1 MPGVE
6 NTVINMYDLLICL
19 TDAGDLISHEVA
31 NHHQQVAYLAFRI
44 AEQMGLPSDQ
54 QKDLILAGL
63 LHDVGAFSLDE
74 RLTLI
79 DDEPPH
85 TNDHAF
91 RGARLLEDFPPFYQA
106 SVIIRSHHIPCK
118 NGEGLSFCG
127 NEVPIL
133 SHILHLADRIAVL
146 VNHDYNI
153 IGQIKNIQDK
163 ILQYNNILFNPD
175 AVKAFMEISINEY
188 IWLDID
194 YKPLSYI
201 LPDILT
207 FDTVVM
213 DFENL
218 IRLTKIFAKIIDFR
232 SPFTANHSAGVAK
245 TAEKLASL
253 AGFSENECKMML
265 VAGNLHDLGKLSVSR
280 DILNKPGS
288 LDNDEFN
295 IIRSHTFYTYRLLQ
309 SIKGFETISKWASFH
324 HEKLNGKGYPFHLEG
339 SNLPLGSK
347 IMSVADVFTAITE
360 DRPYRK
366 GMSLEE
372 AVEVLN
378 SMVADSSLCPL
389 VTSLLISN
397 LELINEVRKRA
408 QDDSRL
414 EYDYF
419 LESTKEV
426 ANKNQSPPQ

>member
-1 MPGVE
+1 MPGVDS
-6 NTVINMYDLLICL
+6 TVINMYDLLICL

-54 QKDLILAGL
+54 KKDLILAGL

-74 RLTLI
+74 RITLI

-85 TNDHAF
+85 AHDHAF
-91 RGARLLEDFPPFYQA
+91 RGAKLLEGFPPFYQA
-106 SVIIRSHHIPCK
+106 SIIIRYHHIPW
-118 NGEGLSFCG
+118 NSGEGLSFCG
-127 NEVPIL
+127 SEVPIL
-133 SHILHLADRIAVL
+133 SHILHLADRIAVSI
-146 VNHDYNI
+146 NHDQNI
-153 IGQIKNIQDK
+153 IGQIKSIQDK
-163 ILQYNNILFNPD
+163 ILEYNNTLFYPE
-175 AVKAFMEISINEY
+175 AVQAFMDISINEY

-207 FDTVVM
+207 FDTVEM

-218 IRLTKIFAKIIDFR
+218 IKLTKIFAKIIDFR

-253 AGFSENECKMML
+253 TGFSDNECKMML

-280 DILNKPGS
+280 EILNKPGS
-288 LDNDEFN
+288 LDSEEFN
-295 IIRSHTFYTYRLLQ
+295 VIRSHTFYTYRLLQ

-324 HEKLNGKGYPFHLEG
+324 HEKLSGKGYPFHLEG

-366 GMSLEE
+366 GMTMEE
-372 AVEVLN
+372 AVVVLN
-378 SMVADSSLCPL
+378 SMVADNSLCPL
-389 VTSLLISN
+389 VTSILINN
-397 LELINEVRKRA
+397 LELINEVRKEA
-408 QDDSRL
+408 QEDSRL

-419 LESTKEV
+419 LESTNEH
-426 ANKNQSPPQ
+426 